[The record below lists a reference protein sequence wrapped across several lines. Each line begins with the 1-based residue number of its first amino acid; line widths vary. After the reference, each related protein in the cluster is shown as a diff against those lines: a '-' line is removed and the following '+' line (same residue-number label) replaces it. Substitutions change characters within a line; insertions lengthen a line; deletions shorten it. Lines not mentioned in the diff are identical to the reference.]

1 MSTEIQARLTS
12 PHERSRLA
20 FACWLREER
29 QAVRAKLPYFIGTLQ
44 PPRDSRPLTAS
55 EEMYL
60 SAQVDSV
67 WNGAELVVR
76 SCLKSSGP
84 AFLDHPDVRL
94 LTTLFAKT
102 SLDLE
107 AHREAMRNGK
117 PRRVWQLDGEWHP
130 ARNTAVECVVGTM
143 AAETGTLA
151 ETADCLNDGLPSD
164 NANFATIQTDSVR
177 NACLRFASD
186 NQWLFEITPV
196 DPAFTRLDAVLR
208 SLGWEEA
215 AAGVVWKKVK
225 AARAPE
231 PVDRNFVRH
240 LHRRGLIL
248 EWLTAAE
255 AEAPLPPLD
264 RLGRTSSILLGQQA
278 RYLNSKLKKLDQ
290 AATRGRK

>member
-44 PPRDSRPLTAS
+44 PPTDSRPLTAS

-107 AHREAMRNGK
+107 AHREAMRNSK

-130 ARNTAVECVVGTM
+130 ARNTAVECVIGTM

-164 NANFATIQTDSVR
+164 DAGIASDNVR
-177 NACLRFASD
+177 NACLRFATD
-186 NQWLFEITPV
+186 NQCLFRITPD
-196 DPAFTRLDAVLR
+196 DPALAKLDAVLR

-215 AAGVVWKKVK
+215 ATAAVWKRVK
-225 AARAPE
+225 AARRPV
-231 PVDRNFVRH
+231 PVDLDFARG
-240 LHRRGLIL
+240 LHRRGLIF
-248 EWLTAAE
+248 EWLTVAE
-255 AEAPLPPLD
+255 AETAMPPVEHV
-264 RLGRTSSILLGQQA
+264 RQTSSILLGQQA

-290 AATRGRK
+290 AAARGRR